1 MIVAEKLQRSALAAT
16 VTVLLACALALPLA
30 AEPSTSEPAK
40 ATRVATLLPYVGE
53 AILRADPSVQLVASV
68 ANQSGDPLPEGVID
82 LGSPHAP
89 NLEQLAL
96 SRPDVVVADVRFH
109 RSLTE
114 PLSQSGAKLV
124 LVNGSSINA
133 TFDGLREVARVVG
146 NSEGMLSTIETSRAK
161 LVALHLVDSPKVLPL
176 FGSPGSYMAITPRT
190 WLGDLLEEVGFH
202 NVAADLVGRETFPG
216 YVQISEEVLM
226 TLDPATVLLV
236 THGSPQAVLEDFQR
250 QAERGGPWKR
260 FADHV
265 LVLDPDRFAANPGL
279 DLPLAAAELITLVAE
294 QTTSR

>member
-1 MIVAEKLQRSALAAT
+1 MIAAGLRRTTLVATITAL
-16 VTVLLACALALPLA
+16 VACSSTLPLT
-30 AEPSTSEPAK
+30 AEPTTSGSAK

-82 LGSPHAP
+82 LGSPHSP

-96 SRPDVVVADVRFH
+96 SRPDVVVADARFH

-114 PLSQSGAKLV
+114 PLSQSGTELV

-133 TFDGLREVARVVG
+133 TFDGLLEVARVVG
-146 NSEGMLSTIETSRAK
+146 DSQGMVTTINASRAE
-161 LVALHLVDSPKVLPL
+161 LVRLHLTDSPNVLPL

-190 WLGDLLEEVGFH
+190 WLGDLLQEIGFH

-236 THGSPQAVLEDFQR
+236 THGSPEAVLEDFQR
-250 QAERGGPWKR
+250 QAQQGGPWKR
-260 FADHV
+260 FADRV

-279 DLPLAAAELITLVAE
+279 DLPLAAAELIALVREETA
-294 QTTSR
+294 SR